1 MLVLIVVS
9 VAALIKNG
17 GHLSAVPFEPSHITN
32 GFTGLAAGFPLA
44 IYLFIG
50 WENSAALAEETSNP
64 RRNVPRAVFLS
75 IALMLVGYILYAYA
89 TATGFKYNVTA
100 LSSAPIPFI
109 NVSHDVAAWLAF
121 IAYIAGITSTLGVLI
136 SAVNSQARL
145 IFNAGREGLLP
156 RWLGQVHPTRRT
168 PVNAIFAFI
177 AIATVIILVWALL
190 HLIGGDSGSM
200 SALNFFVESS
210 TMGTILILVV
220 YFLSNLAL
228 PFYYR
233 RYRPQEFNILKH
245 VVLPVLGM
253 IAIAVPVYY
262 LVKPG
267 QSAPYDWFPYAALGV
282 IVVSV
287 GYAIWL
293 SRRDP
298 GLGDRVGSIV
308 ADE

>member
-1 MLVLIVVS
+1 M
-9 VAALIKNG
+9 
-17 GHLSAVPFEPSHITN
+17 
-32 GFTGLAAGFPLA
+32 
-44 IYLFIG
+44 
-50 WENSAALAEETSNP
+50 
-64 RRNVPRAVFLS
+64 
-75 IALMLVGYILYAYA
+75 
-89 TATGFKYNVTA
+89 
-100 LSSAPIPFI
+100 
-109 NVSHDVAAWLAF
+109 
-121 IAYIAGITSTLGVLI
+121 TSTLGVLI
-136 SAVNSQARL
+136 AAANSQSRL

-156 RWLGQVHPTRRT
+156 RWLGRVHPTRRT

-190 HLIGGDSGSM
+190 HLTGGAKQSGQM
-200 SALNFFVESS
+200 SALNFFVDSS
-210 TMGTILILVV
+210 TMGTILLLVV

-233 RYRPQEFNILKH
+233 RYRPQEFNVLKH
-245 VVLPVLGM
+245 LVLPVLGM
-253 IAIAVPVYY
+253 IAVGVPVYY

-267 QSAPYDWFPYAALGV
+267 QPSPLNWFPYAALGV

-287 GYAIWL
+287 AYSVWL

>member
-1 MLVLIVVS
+1 VLVVVS
-9 VAALIKNG
+9 VAALIKHG

-32 GFTGLAAGFPLA
+32 GFSGLAAGFPLA

-50 WENSAALAEETSNP
+50 WENSAALAEETGNP

-75 IALMLVGYILYAYA
+75 IALMIVGYILYAYA
-89 TATGFKYNVTA
+89 TATGFNYNGGA
-100 LSSAPIPFI
+100 AIPFI
-109 NVSHDVAAWLAF
+109 NVSHDVASWLAL

-136 SAVNSQARL
+136 SAVNSQSRL

-156 RWLGQVHPTRRT
+156 RWLGKVHPTRRT

-177 AIATVIILVWALL
+177 AIATAIILVWALL

-210 TMGTILILVV
+210 TMGTILVLVV

-233 RYRPQEFNILKH
+233 RYCPQDFNIVKH
-245 VVLPVLGM
+245 VVLPILGM

-267 QSAPYDWFPYAALGV
+267 QAAPYDWFPYAALGV

-287 GYAIWL
+287 VYAVIV

-298 GLGDRVGSIV
+298 GLGDRVGSII